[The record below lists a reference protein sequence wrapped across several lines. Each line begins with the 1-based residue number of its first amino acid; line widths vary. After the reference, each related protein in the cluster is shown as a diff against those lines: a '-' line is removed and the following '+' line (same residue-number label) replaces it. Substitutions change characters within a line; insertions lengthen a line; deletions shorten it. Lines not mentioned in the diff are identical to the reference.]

1 MTGGALVSLQGPLHM
16 RHLRQRL
23 HEAFGLEVT
32 EEEPSPA
39 YRETITKTHDIAYR
53 HKKQTGGAGQFAD
66 VKLTVAPAPRGAG
79 FAFSETVKGGAV
91 PKNYIPAVEAGAR
104 DAMERG
110 PLGFGVVDVAVT
122 LTDGLHHPVDSS
134 DMAFRIAGRQA
145 VREALADA
153 GPVLLQPVFRL
164 RIHAPSVFTGAFGPI
179 VAALHGQVLGFA
191 PDESARSWDVFEAL
205 APAAALPGLA
215 NDVRAATQGVGYF
228 EAAFDHYEE
237 VHGKEA
243 NRIVEDHAREAVA
256 H

>member
-1 MTGGALVSLQGPLHM
+1 
-16 RHLRQRL
+16 
-23 HEAFGLEVT
+23 
-32 EEEPSPA
+32 
-39 YRETITKTHDIAYR
+39 
-53 HKKQTGGAGQFAD
+53 
-66 VKLTVAPAPRGAG
+66 
-79 FAFSETVKGGAV
+79 
-91 PKNYIPAVEAGAR
+91 
-104 DAMERG
+104 
-110 PLGFGVVDVAVT
+110 
-122 LTDGLHHPVDSS
+122 
-134 DMAFRIAGRQA
+134 MAFRIAGRQA
-145 VREALADA
+145 VREALAAA

-164 RIHAPSVFTGAFGPI
+164 RIHAPSFFTGAFGPI

-191 PDESARSWDVFEAL
+191 PDESARGWDVFEAL